1 MYIDST
7 HLFEV
12 VISSILFSNNLR
24 PSGAIAPRLSN
35 TFLDVP
41 LILIEVQIEG
51 QKLDDK
57 QLVEWDIVTDIVVP
71 DTDIYIDDAKKVFQG
86 EGRIPEL

>member
-1 MYIDST
+1 MYIGFA

-12 VISSILFSNNLR
+12 VISSILFSNDLR
-24 PSGAIAPRLSN
+24 PSGGIAPRLSN

-41 LILIEVQIEG
+41 LKLREVQIEG

-57 QLVEWDIVTDIVVP
+57 ELVESDIVVP
-71 DTDIYIDDAKKVFQG
+71 DTDISIDEAKKVFQG
-86 EGRIPEL
+86 EGIF